1 MEKKILI
8 TGRNGFIGR
17 NLFDYLNNKK
27 YIVSPAKRDTNKKD
41 LFSIIKNSDVV
52 IHTAA
57 ITNPFDKE
65 IWKVNLDYTNLIVR
79 VCKKLDKK
87 LIYIST
93 QNVLFGTDTYSKTKR
108 LSEKLVKTLKSY
120 VILRPTIVYGKN
132 EDRYISNLINLIKK
146 SPLIPI
152 IGDGKNKIQP
162 LYLNDLIKIIE
173 FCINKNVNGVY
184 LIAGKSII
192 TYNDLINQIIN
203 ILKFNRLKVH
213 IPIVLLKPIAY
224 ILQNIS
230 KKPFITTV
238 QLENIKKDLVFD
250 TDQIQ
255 KFFKINLTNL
265 EEGLNNLLKN
275 GKK

>member
-203 ILKFNRLKVH
+203 ILKVNRLKVH